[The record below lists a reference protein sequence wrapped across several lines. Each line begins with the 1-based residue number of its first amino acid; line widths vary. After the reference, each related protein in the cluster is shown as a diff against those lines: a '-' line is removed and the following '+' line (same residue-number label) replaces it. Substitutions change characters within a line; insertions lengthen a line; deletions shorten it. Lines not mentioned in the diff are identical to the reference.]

1 MTRQANHRASVAI
14 LLHYNDP
21 TISESVKYYLLYHTR
36 DPANSVSVNHHL
48 SEIYKKV
55 SKINI
60 MIVNRCSKLYNVLS
74 TYLHWSTG
82 HDSATFHNRTGRA
95 PEYLGLSGKAEH
107 DRATFHNRTGRAIE
121 YLGLS
126 GKAEHDRA
134 TILIRA
140 GRTLDYLDASGK
152 TVHECA
158 MSQDNTGPIAV
169 YKGPSSTAGP
179 TGPQSSNKPTRVPLT
194 IITKTNK
201 PIINPHPPGFEP
213 GPMKLMVKGMQ
224 PVPLSYRS
232 NTKKRKLRQLYRDS
246 TATQGNIKPS
256 KTNITNRPH
265 TGNSQH
271 IITRTRRNLL
281 ADAGLP
287 PLRAPTYDALSGAN

>member
-82 HDSATFHNRTGRA
+82 HDSATFHNRAGRA
-95 PEYLGLSGKAEH
+95 LEYP
-107 DRATFHNRTGRAIE
+107 
-121 YLGLS
+121 GLS

-201 PIINPHPPGFEP
+201 PNINPHPPGFEP